1 MFEWSWFQPIWVNVR
16 MIMIPASEA
25 ESEREYLCVCVFV
38 CVCACMCACV
48 CACVCA
54 CMQMGWHD
62 LEDALCQ
69 KSAYLF
75 CCFQAK
81 EQIQKEASA
90 TAKPLLLDLLEEI
103 HASLKSNDFHGSYFD
118 RQATAKQRLCDKKG
132 WFKCQGAFDRESCD
146 KLHTINP
153 YASRGYRQLF
163 GLWNLD
169 HMYGLWEVGSGD
181 SSVIRVS
188 DSWLKGWNRMTANVL
203 KQNPNTKRLKSMLI
217 YCDTDKQ

>member
-1 MFEWSWFQPIWVNVR
+1 MCVC
-16 MIMIPASEA
+16 
-25 ESEREYLCVCVFV
+25 LCVCVHACVHV
-38 CVCACMCACV
+38 CVHACV
-48 CACVCA
+48 HACKWADMIWKMPCV
-54 CMQMGWHD
+54 
-62 LEDALCQ
+62 
-69 KSAYLF
+69 KSQLTFF

-103 HASLKSNDFHGSYFD
+103 HASLKSNNFHGSYFD

-132 WFKCQGAFDRESCD
+132 WFKCQGAFDCESCD

-169 HMYGLWEVGSGD
+169 HMYGL
-181 SSVIRVS
+181 
-188 DSWLKGWNRMTANVL
+188 
-203 KQNPNTKRLKSMLI
+203 
-217 YCDTDKQ
+217 